1 MKKDNTKNESKNHT
15 SRFGWVDEIASLIDK
30 HGYWKLISTCIMF
43 VFMSFIAYVA
53 INPTVYFEKY
63 QEFENNRHIESFNQ
77 RLKVSPLIDGYLD
90 QFINEVGGMRA
101 FVIEMH
107 NGKSNAA
114 GLSFNYGS
122 MTYEALAE
130 DAMSIKE
137 DYVDFTLDKYKTP
150 LYIYK
155 NGFLEGT
162 IDEIRNVDRK
172 LALKLEYSECA
183 YSAAII
189 IHGKKSE
196 IGFLGVSFRDKNV
209 DKVAVQNAL
218 RKYAAKIGP
227 LLDGELNE

>member
-1 MKKDNTKNESKNHT
+1 
-15 SRFGWVDEIASLIDK
+15 
-30 HGYWKLISTCIMF
+30 
-43 VFMSFIAYVA
+43 MSFVAYVA
-53 INPTVYFEKY
+53 LNPTVYFEKY
-63 QEFENNRHIESFNQ
+63 HEFESNRHIESFNQ

-90 QFINEVGGMRA
+90 QLVNEVGAMRA

-137 DYVDFTLDKYKTP
+137 DYVDFTLDKYTTP

-155 NGFLEGT
+155 NGFLDGT
-162 IDEIRNVDRK
+162 IEQISSIDRK

-183 YSAAII
+183 YSAATI

-196 IGFLGVSFRDKNV
+196 IGFLGVSFRSKDVDKNMI
-209 DKVAVQNAL
+209 QNAL